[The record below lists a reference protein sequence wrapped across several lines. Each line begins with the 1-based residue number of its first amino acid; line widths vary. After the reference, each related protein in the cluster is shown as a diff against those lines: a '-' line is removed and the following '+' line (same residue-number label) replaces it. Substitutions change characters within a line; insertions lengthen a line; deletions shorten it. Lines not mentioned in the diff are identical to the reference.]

1 MRVLWAVF
9 RKEFRSYFVSPIAYV
24 VMGIFLVISGYFFY
38 SLVRQFGEASLFY
51 FQQAAMMRQ
60 SPPPMT
66 LNEWVIRPFFLNT
79 SVVVLFL
86 MPLMT
91 MRLLAEEKKTGSI
104 ELLLTSPVTDVQ
116 VAAGKLLAAFALFAS
131 LIATTL
137 VYMLI
142 LQIFGKPDW
151 GPILSGYVGLLLMGA
166 SFLALGL
173 LVSSLTENQIVAGT
187 ISFGL
192 FLMLWVIQWAS
203 SFTGP
208 VFGKVLEYLSV
219 VSHFEEFGKG
229 VLDTRDVVFYLSV
242 IGVGFF
248 LTLQSLMSF
257 RWRG

>member
-1 MRVLWAVF
+1 MRVLWAIL
-9 RKEFRSYFVSPIAYV
+9 RKEFRSYFVSPIAYA
-24 VMGIFLVISGYFFY
+24 VMVIFLVISGYFFY

-60 SPPPMT
+60 APPPMN
-66 LNEWVIRPFFLNT
+66 LNEWVVRPFFLNT

-86 MPLMT
+86 MPLIT
-91 MRLLAEEKKTGSI
+91 MRLFAEERKSGTI
-104 ELLLTSPVTDVQ
+104 ELLLTSPVTDFQ
-116 VAAGKLLAAFALFAS
+116 VAAGKFLSAFALYGS
-131 LIATTL
+131 LIGTTFL
-137 VYMLI
+137 YMAI
-142 LQIFGKPDW
+142 LEIFGRPDW
-151 GPILSGYVGLLLMGA
+151 GPIVSGYVGLLLMGGA
-166 SFLALGL
+166 FLALGL

-208 VFGKVLEYLSV
+208 AFGKVLEYLSV

-229 VLDTRDVVFYLSV
+229 VLDTRDIVFYLSV
-242 IGVGFF
+242 IVVGFV
-248 LTLQSLMSF
+248 LTLQSLESF